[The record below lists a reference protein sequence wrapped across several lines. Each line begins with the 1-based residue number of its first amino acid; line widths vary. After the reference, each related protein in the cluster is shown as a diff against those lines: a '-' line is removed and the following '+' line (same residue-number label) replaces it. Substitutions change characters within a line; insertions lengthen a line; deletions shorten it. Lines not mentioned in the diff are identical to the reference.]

1 MTTTNEP
8 ITLSVALGGLLT
20 TGVALVA
27 VFVPQFGQAAQIAI
41 IAFGNAAIL
50 TASILYARAH
60 STPTAAP
67 VLPENARVT
76 VTTPEG
82 HPNGVATLGVT
93 TEGDVTVSNQGGTA

>member
-1 MTTTNEP
+1 MNTTNEP

-67 VLPENARVT
+67 IIPAGTNVT
-76 VTTPEG
+76 VTTPSG
-82 HPNGVATLGVT
+82 QPNGTATLDVAPSGEVT
-93 TEGDVTVSNQGGTA
+93 AAPS